1 MSIIFFIY
9 AIYIIFIFQMQLLY
23 DFSHFCLFSFIFLY
37 IISVENLQTQ
47 EQIFLNLY
55 YIQIFFIIYLSFVI
69 RKTFL
74 KKFPVLIANLIR

>member
-47 EQIFLNLY
+47 E
-55 YIQIFFIIYLSFVI
+55 
-69 RKTFL
+69 
-74 KKFPVLIANLIR
+74 